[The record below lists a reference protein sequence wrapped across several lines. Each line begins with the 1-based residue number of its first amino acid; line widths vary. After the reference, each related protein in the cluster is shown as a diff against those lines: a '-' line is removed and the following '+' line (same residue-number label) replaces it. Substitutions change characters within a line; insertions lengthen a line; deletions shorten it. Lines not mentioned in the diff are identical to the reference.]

1 MRLKPILCIALLAYN
16 IPGFCQQPDQYS
28 TFLGSNKQ
36 LLFVKTA
43 KPTDITGVM
52 YLYHRKSAHK
62 PWKLADSFAV
72 TVGRTGLAWDAYTK
86 IPHSSGLENKKEGD
100 GKSPAGLFKL
110 GPVFSYHSLE
120 KVKMPWQQVD
130 STDICVDDVKSAYYN
145 RPLDKDSIAKQ
156 DWNSF
161 EYMHRQDNAY
171 EYGIWVLYNS
181 TNYTPGM
188 GSCIFLHVWENAEHP
203 TVGCTAMSKDNI
215 IKLIHWLDPKKQP
228 VLLQVTGD

>member
-1 MRLKPILCIALLAYN
+1 MGCVYKN
-16 IPGFCQQPDQYS
+16 
-28 TFLGSNKQ
+28 
-36 LLFVKTA
+36 
-43 KPTDITGVM
+43 
-52 YLYHRKSAHK
+52 
-62 PWKLADSFAV
+62 
-72 TVGRTGLAWDAYTK
+72 
-86 IPHSSGLENKKEGD
+86 PHSSGLENKKEGD

-181 TNYTPGM
+181 TNYTRHG
-188 GSCIFLHVWENAEHP
+188 FLHFPAC
-203 TVGCTAMSKDNI
+203 VGKRRAPDSWMHC
-215 IKLIHWLDPKKQP
+215 HEQR
-228 VLLQVTGD
+228 QHH